1 MDPKLNYR
9 SPGPSSPPK
18 EASPKRNAEAAGL
31 DAPDAKVNRKRA
43 AKACRSC
50 RSRKVRCSVSEHGV
64 PCYNCKLDE
73 LECVVPERKR
83 PTRTAKRQRSL
94 GAVISEAVLRMD
106 RTSSDPGDS
115 PGESTQAGSQC
126 GWDKSLRSPYDT
138 DIFATS
144 SPSSLQHSGPEEN
157 AACEEEAQ
165 GTPDL
170 PPCDDELARWFSV
183 MPPRIVDKMF
193 NYLKALD
200 QHACLESTCHA
211 PGSAQSNGKVRL
223 APRLKN
229 RDPTAS
235 KQSFPAIT
243 PRPLKYVQQL
253 PASSSQASSPRPPQ
267 SPLPLSQAS
276 QNEPSILQQ
285 LRDDY
290 TAASERV
297 HALENAIQT
306 VNSQFTK
313 HSPPSGAVYTPTN
326 STTGSPLDTHTH
338 THTHTPHSELFN
350 PTNNSALTPPP
361 EPQTSF
367 VMSMQTLQQLEA
379 LLASVHRESDARIP
393 LKLANAAKGAHEMV
407 EAGNGNGKRE
417 DEFQSTFDSLIDFG
431 PGSESMFQGFN
442 YDFV

>member
-1 MDPKLNYR
+1 MDQKLNYR
-9 SPGPSSPPK
+9 SPEPSSPPK
-18 EASPKRNAEAAGL
+18 EASPKRSAEAAGL
-31 DAPDAKVNRKRA
+31 GAPDAKLNRKRA

-50 RSRKVRCSVSEHGV
+50 RSRKVRCSVSEHGI

-115 PGESTQAGSQC
+115 PGESTQAASQF
-126 GWDKSLRSPYDT
+126 GWDKSMRSPYDT
-138 DIFATS
+138 DVFAAS

-157 AACEEEAQ
+157 APCEGEAQ
-165 GTPDL
+165 GTTDL
-170 PPCDDELARWFSV
+170 PPCDDELARWFGV

-200 QHACLESTCHA
+200 QHARPESTCRA

-223 APRLKN
+223 APKRKSQ
-229 RDPTAS
+229 DSTAPKPS
-235 KQSFPAIT
+235 YRAIT
-243 PRPLKYVQQL
+243 PRPPEYAQQL
-253 PASSSQASSPRPPQ
+253 LPSSSQASSPRQPQ
-267 SPLPLSQAS
+267 SPLPLSQTS

-313 HSPPSGAVYTPTN
+313 HVHPPSGAIYTPT
-326 STTGSPLDTHTH
+326 STGSPLDTHTH
-338 THTHTPHSELFN
+338 SQPFN
-350 PTNNSALTPPP
+350 PNNNSALTPPP
-361 EPQTSF
+361 ETQPSF

-379 LLASVHRESDARIP
+379 LLASVHRGSDARIP
-393 LKLANAAKGAHEMV
+393 LKLASAAKGAHEMA
-407 EAGNGNGKRE
+407 EAGSRDGNGNGKRE
-417 DEFQSTFDSLIDFG
+417 DEFQATFDSLIDFG
-431 PGSESMFQGFN
+431 PGSEAMFQGFN